1 MKNDSS
7 SGIDPRDANA
17 PTLGAPFQLFLE
29 SKYATRKNATYENEC
44 TFRVPLTVVP
54 EYQEFQILLKGFTI
68 PVSWYMV
75 DSNSNTLLF
84 TYNSINYTMTLTPG
98 NYSVTSFPAVFVTAF
113 NSATSNIAIGDL
125 TCSLN
130 ALTNKWTFTS
140 ALGRSFTFRSIFTGT
155 SMFSV
160 LGFPTSPKRSTT
172 TYSSTGGSLV
182 STVPVD
188 FSGNNSIY
196 VQLSL
201 GNNNLESFYEG
212 SGGNTSII
220 GRVPVPVQFTG
231 ILNIDPNGYQTC
243 ALTDRDIGEFTVTLL
258 DENRNLLQA
267 TLPWQININV
277 DFAWNPKNH
286 SLFNSVGKR
295 RKTDTHMRFHQDSV
309 PAVAGHPH
317 TRPVLGHTGTI
328 NADPNLDASDAYIA
342 DPMTVDERSGGYL
355 NAEEE
360 AQQGYGANTEDVQQ
374 ANADQAAQDIQN
386 RYDLAQAAL
395 QERHALEQKAYE
407 TYAQKLKR
415 EPTAL
420 GGRANDLVDLPA
432 PPIISLLTVDPF
444 KHRLPLAS
452 SLQAQ
457 PDSNISY
464 GTNNAGVGPTSV
476 N

>member
-1 MKNDSS
+1 MKSDFTP
-7 SGIDPRDANA
+7 GTDPRDANA

-29 SKYATRKNATYENEC
+29 SKYATRKNAIYENEC
-44 TFRVPLTVVP
+44 TFRVPLTAVP

-68 PVSWYMV
+68 PVSWYQI
-75 DSNSNTLLF
+75 DNTNNTLLF
-84 TYNSINYTMTLTPG
+84 TYNAVNYTMTLTPG
-98 NYSVTSFPAVFVTAF
+98 NYSITTFPAVFVAAF
-113 NSATSNIAIGDL
+113 NTATSSIAPGDL
-125 TCSLN
+125 TCTLN
-130 ALTNKWTFTS
+130 TLTNKWTFTS
-140 ALGRSFTFRSIFTGT
+140 ALLRSFTFRSIFAGT
-155 SMFSV
+155 TMFSV

-172 TYSSTGGSLV
+172 SYASAGGSLV

-196 VQLSL
+196 VQTSL

-267 TLPWQININV
+267 TLPWQMNINV

-286 SLFNSVGKR
+286 SLFNSMGKR
-295 RKTDTHMRFHQDSV
+295 RKTDTHMRFHPDAA
-309 PAVAGHPH
+309 PAIHGHPH

-328 NADPNLDASDAYIA
+328 NADPNLDASDAYLA
-342 DPMTVDERSGGYL
+342 DPMTVDEREGGDVT
-355 NAEEE
+355 AEEE
-360 AQQGYGANTEDVQQ
+360 AQEGYGADTEEVQQ

-395 QERHALEQKAYE
+395 ASRRQLEQQAYE
-407 TYAQKLKR
+407 TYSQKLKL
-415 EPTAL
+415 EPTTL
-420 GGRANDLVDLPA
+420 GASADGLENLPA

-444 KHRLPLAS
+444 KQRLPLAA

-457 PDSNISY
+457 PDSNVSY